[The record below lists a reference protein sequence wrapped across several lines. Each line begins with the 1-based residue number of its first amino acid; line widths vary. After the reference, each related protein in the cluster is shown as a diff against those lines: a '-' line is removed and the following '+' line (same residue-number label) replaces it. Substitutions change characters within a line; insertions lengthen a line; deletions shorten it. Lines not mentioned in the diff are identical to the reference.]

1 MSMLYVKILKYLTN
15 ASVRLDLTKT
25 GIWCNISKF
34 YDNLI
39 QAPSLNAP
47 CSFLEWIEAREQ
59 SLGNFSVFNEE
70 ILRMQSKGN
79 PWAIQGQFGD
89 NLWAI
94 RGQSE
99 GNPRAIREQSWAICG
114 QSVGNPRAIRE
125 QYVGN
130 LWAIRGQSEGNPRA
144 IRRQSVDNLWA
155 ICGQSV
161 SNLRAIFG
169 KSMGNKWKS
178 LVRWDYFC
186 STQGACFV
194 AHKLS
199 PRNHRVYW

>member
-99 GNPRAIREQSWAICG
+99 GNPRAIVGNLWAICGQSEGNPRTICG
-114 QSVGNPRAIRE
+114 QSVGNPRAIRGQSE
-125 QYVGN
+125 DNLWIICGQSVGSPWAIFGQSLGN
-130 LWAIRGQSEGNPRA
+130 LWAISGSHWFAEITFVRPRA
-144 IRRQSVDNLWA
+144 HV
-155 ICGQSV
+155 
-161 SNLRAIFG
+161 
-169 KSMGNKWKS
+169 
-178 LVRWDYFC
+178 
-186 STQGACFV
+186 
-194 AHKLS
+194 LS
-199 PRNHRVYW
+199 PTSSRHVIIGCTDK

>member
-79 PWAIQGQFGD
+79 PWAIRGQFGD

-99 GNPRAIREQSWAICG
+99 GNRGQSVGNLWAICG
-114 QSVGNPRAIRE
+114 QS
-125 QYVGN
+125 VGN
-130 LWAIRGQSEGNPRA
+130 LWAIRGQSENNMWAICGQSAGNPRA

-161 SNLRAIFG
+161 SNLREIFG

-199 PRNHRVYW
+199 PRNHRV